1 MLTVGGV
8 ARGKPNVPAEAFVA
22 RLDVAGLDL
31 DRGTL
36 LGFHAVSRRVDE
48 DRPRDQA
55 RCPSPELDCSAD
67 PVALFRVRGES
78 KG

>member
-8 ARGKPNVPAEAFVA
+8 SCGKPKVPAEAFVA

-31 DRGTL
+31 DGGRFL
-36 LGFHAVSRRVDE
+36 RFHAVSRRVDE

-55 RCPSPELDCSAD
+55 RCPSPELDCAAD
-67 PVALFRVRGES
+67 TVALFRVRG
-78 KG
+78 

>member
-8 ARGKPNVPAEAFVA
+8 SACEPKVAAEAFVA

-31 DRGTL
+31 DGGRFL
-36 LGFHAVSRRVDE
+36 RFHAVSRRVDE

-55 RCPSPELDCSAD
+55 RCPSPELDCAAD
-67 PVALFRVRGES
+67 TVALFRVRG
-78 KG
+78 